1 MREIL
6 RSALKEV
13 RPLTL
18 PPMEEMQNVH
28 LRGFSYADLET
39 VMPALKRALEN
50 CGCWVMEEK
59 APSAMQLDVHFEL
72 HLRDA
77 YELYSEL
84 ISAGVEM
91 TRENHL
97 RMTGLCTLRNHN
109 PRKAIRRRVV
119 NILLQI
125 SFLDAAGHDPAVH
138 GVGLA

>member
-6 RSALKEV
+6 RSALKEA

-28 LRGFSYADLET
+28 LRGFSYADVQT

-50 CGCWVMEEK
+50 CGCWMMEEST
-59 APSAMQLDVHFEL
+59 PSAMQLDLQFEL

-84 ISAGVEM
+84 IAAGVEM

-109 PRKAIRRRVV
+109 PRKSIRRRVV
-119 NILLQI
+119 NIRLQI
-125 SFLDAAGHDPAVH
+125 SFLQDADHDPAMH
-138 GVGLA
+138 GVGVA

>member
-6 RSALKEV
+6 RSALKEA

-18 PPMEEMQNVH
+18 PPMEEMQSVH
-28 LRGFSYADLET
+28 LRGFSYAELNA
-39 VMPALKRALEN
+39 VMPTLKRALEN
-50 CGCWVMEEK
+50 CGCWMTEENS
-59 APSAMQLDVHFEL
+59 PSAMELDLKFEL

-84 ISAGVEM
+84 VAAGVEM

-97 RMTGLCTLRNHN
+97 RMTGLCTLRNYN

-119 NILLQI
+119 NIRLQI
-125 SFLDAAGHDPAVH
+125 SFLHDADHDPLVN

>member
-6 RSALKEV
+6 RSALKEA

-28 LRGFSYADLET
+28 LRGFSYADVQT
-39 VMPALKRALEN
+39 
-50 CGCWVMEEK
+50 CGCWMMEEST
-59 APSAMQLDVHFEL
+59 PSAMQLDLQFEL

-84 ISAGVEM
+84 IAAGVEM

-109 PRKAIRRRVV
+109 PRKSIRRRVV
-119 NILLQI
+119 NIRLQI
-125 SFLDAAGHDPAVH
+125 SFLQDADHDPAMH
-138 GVGLA
+138 GVGVA